1 MMVSVD
7 MSLLT
12 TLLIAA
18 GLSMDAFAVS
28 LGAGTSRQSNSARS
42 RLRLAFHF
50 GLFQALMPILG
61 WLAGNSIDYM
71 ISSVDHW
78 IAALL
83 LAYVGG
89 KMIREGFSAR
99 MTTLPEDPS
108 RGKNL
113 VMLSVATSIDALA
126 VGLSLAMLKVHIV
139 TPAVIIG
146 VVTFSLSL
154 LGLLVGNYLGYKFG
168 KVTQV
173 LGGVILIGIG
183 LRVLVTHLI
192 G

>member
-1 MMVSVD
+1 
-7 MSLLT
+7 
-12 TLLIAA
+12 
-18 GLSMDAFAVS
+18 
-28 LGAGTSRQSNSARS
+28 
-42 RLRLAFHF
+42 
-50 GLFQALMPILG
+50 MPVLG
-61 WLAGNSIDYM
+61 WQAGSSIDYL

-89 KMIREGFSAR
+89 KMIREGLSPVL
-99 MTTLPEDPS
+99 TTFLEDPS

-126 VGLSLAMLKVHIV
+126 VGLSLAMLKVQIV
-139 TPAVIIG
+139 TPAAIIG

-154 LGLLVGNYLGYKFG
+154 VGLLVGNYLGYKFG

-173 LGGVILIGIG
+173 FGGVILIGIG
-183 LRVLVTHLI
+183 LRVLVSHLV